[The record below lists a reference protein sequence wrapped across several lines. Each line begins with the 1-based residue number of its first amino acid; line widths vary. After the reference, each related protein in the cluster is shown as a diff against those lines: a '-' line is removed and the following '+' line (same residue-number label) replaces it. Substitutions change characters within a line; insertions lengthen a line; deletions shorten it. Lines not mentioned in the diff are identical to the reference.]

1 MSLLC
6 FILGCQIA
14 LAPTTYQVKD
24 ACPDVKCWIEVL
36 APQYGVDVEVAMKIA
51 ERESMYGKYK
61 TNWEGSSSKGVYQ
74 FIESTWANYCEGDV
88 MNDKQNIECFMKLY
102 NDHKSWW
109 SETNY

>member
-1 MSLLC
+1 MNILC
-6 FILGCQIA
+6 LILGCQIA

-51 ERESMYGKYK
+51 ERESQFGKYK
-61 TNWEGSSSKGVYQ
+61 TNWEGSSASGVYM
-74 FIESTWANYCEGDV
+74 FTSSTWNNYCSGDV
-88 MNDKQNIECFMKLY
+88 MNDKQNIECFMKLF